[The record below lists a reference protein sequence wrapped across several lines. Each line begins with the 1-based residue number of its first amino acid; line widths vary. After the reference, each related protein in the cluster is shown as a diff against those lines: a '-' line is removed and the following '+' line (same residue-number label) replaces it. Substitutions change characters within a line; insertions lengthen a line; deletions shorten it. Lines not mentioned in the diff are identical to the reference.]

1 MQGWCGGQQ
10 PTKAGRAAHSP
21 RVQSTTAATDTSRA
35 KGLGSWA
42 APNHEPGVVSVTHTH
57 QSTGNG
63 FHYRNVSK
71 INFLKAFCSQNK
83 LKWKKKKKKETP
95 CSSMAQDHVLI
106 GTFILRERDSVLCQP
121 ALSSMQHLSTWKAPV
136 PQGRNQEKQN
146 SQHKCCIKSQCSY
159 RQLLLFGGGC
169 FVCVFCV
176 SIWFICLFV
185 CF

>member
-21 RVQSTTAATDTSRA
+21 GVQSTTAATDTSRA

-83 LKWKKKKKKETP
+83 LKWKKKKKIEKRNTVFQHGPRPRFNRNIYLKGERQRALSASSIKHATP
-95 CSSMAQDHVLI
+95 EYMESSCTSGQKP
-106 GTFILRERDSVLCQP
+106 GKTKQP
-121 ALSSMQHLSTWKAPV
+121 AQMLYK
-136 PQGRNQEKQN
+136 
-146 SQHKCCIKSQCSY
+146 KS
-159 RQLLLFGGGC
+159 
-169 FVCVFCV
+169 V
-176 SIWFICLFV
+176 
-185 CF
+185 